1 MLSSLPALLSLLSL
15 SLLFHSA
22 SETVAFEVD
31 DDAPDAESD
40 ADAAEMLLLCLCL
53 TCLPLGPADLC

>member
-15 SLLFHSA
+15 SALFHSM
-22 SETVAFEVD
+22 SEAVTCEVV

-40 ADAAEMLLLCLCL
+40 ADEAELLLCLCL
-53 TCLPLGPADLC
+53 TCLPLEPADLC